1 MGQTQPTSLTEKV
14 KPQLSL
20 MEMVQAEIE
29 KASAAQ
35 ATQVNIAMPEVPLAD
50 AISLFEELKKAGFP
64 ITVKAT
70 LDVKFD

>member
-1 MGQTQPTSLTEKV
+1 
-14 KPQLSL
+14 